1 MTTMNEHRMV
11 CAKYPE
17 AGHEFH
23 KFPKFSEEGAKQD
36 VKNRNHKAELDAAKP
51 AAQRYFDHACAPYK
65 VQQRPVVEWVDTG
78 TITTELLPYEADHD
92 G

>member
-1 MTTMNEHRMV
+1 MTMNEHRMV

-23 KFPKFSEEGAKQD
+23 KFPKFSEQGAEQD
-36 VKNRNHKAELDAAKP
+36 VKDRNHKAELDAAKP
-51 AAQRYFDHACAPYK
+51 PKERYFDHACAPYR
-65 VQQRPVVEWVDTG
+65 VQWRPIVEWSDGARVK
-78 TITTELLPYEADHD
+78 TELLPYEADHA